1 MELNSFVVTEFDCT
15 YFCCI
20 LKLSSFLV
28 LSPYRLW
35 LLKLIGRSLSDISL
49 SPHDSNISVVIVEN
63 KELRCETRLLIE
75 HAKYFQALYA
85 FQLGNQVKCKLSC
98 HTPFSACVC
107 LNSVHIWRDY
117 VDWLNQD
124 KLFKKRA
131 SHTCL
136 SLNSHASKDPLDR
149 LSLFYLNSSHLSL
162 GFRNP

>member
-1 MELNSFVVTEFDCT
+1 MLQLGFKLTFRTKKVELNSLVVTEFDCT

-28 LSPYRLW
+28 LSPYRLC

-85 FQLGNQVKCKLSC
+85 FQLGNQVKCFAHQAELSN
-98 HTPFSACVC
+98 PVC
-107 LNSVHIWRDY
+107 RISVHI
-117 VDWLNQD
+117 
-124 KLFKKRA
+124 
-131 SHTCL
+131 
-136 SLNSHASKDPLDR
+136 
-149 LSLFYLNSSHLSL
+149 
-162 GFRNP
+162 